1 MWIRDAQPHEADGIT
16 RLLLRS
22 KAHWGYGPAFMEAC
36 RGHLTVTPDQIAPR
50 RIVVAEDEDARLAG
64 IASLEGEPPD
74 GVLGLLF
81 VEPDRIRQGIGRTL
95 YAHVT
100 DRARALGFRRLR
112 IESDPHAEAFY
123 RGLGA
128 RPCGIGPAAMPRL
141 DVDLPPRAAWA
152 QAWTGGRRAVHLGN
166 AAEFQGQFGG
176 TTRESRGAAA
186 HYSCLAAFASPHPA
200 ALVLPRPVP
209 REWTALVGRQ
219 LGWAQVDVY
228 DGLTETDLLARPALI
243 ARLRALGLP
252 FVPWGH
258 TAAAGEL
265 TGAPLPPGA
274 LTYESKRASHTLF
287 RTLAPTHPAIAVP
300 DRWTPAT
307 RRAAARLIAARARS
321 GAGTVVK
328 TEHGAGG
335 SGTRVVTGRV
345 RARELPRGPLLLEEY
360 IAGDGT
366 RPTYDGLVDA
376 RGEVHDVGVAA
387 MDVVDTAYRGATA
400 GPGAVPDTLTG
411 PALRFGH
418 AVGRELAAAGYRGWY
433 DVDFVTGPG
442 GRLAP
447 TETNL
452 RLTGPSAAFM
462 VKLRLDE
469 IRGGDHLVRSLDRVP
484 LGARLPDGELIA
496 FLTDLTARCAGIDAV
511 LVPSIPTAADAP
523 DPYLGVILAARTAAR
538 LDAADALV
546 RTSCRALADLFR

>member
-1 MWIRDAQPHEADGIT
+1 MWIRDAQPHEADAIT
-16 RLLLRS
+16 RLVLRS

-36 RGHLTVTPDQIAPR
+36 RDQLTVSPDQITPR
-50 RIVVAEDEDARLAG
+50 RIVVAEDEDARLTG
-64 IASLEGEPPD
+64 MASLEGEPPD

-81 VEPDRIRQGIGRTL
+81 VEPERIRRGIGRTL

-100 DRARALGFRRLR
+100 DRARTLGFRRLR

-123 RGLGA
+123 RALGA
-128 RPCGIGPAAMPRL
+128 RPCGAGPGDMPRL
-141 DVDLPPRAAWA
+141 DVDIPPRADWA

-166 AAEFQGQFGG
+166 AGEFQAQFGG
-176 TTRESRGAAA
+176 TTHESRSAAA
-186 HYSCLAAFASPHPA
+186 HYSALAAFASPHPA
-200 ALVLPRPVP
+200 ALVLPRSVP
-209 REWTALVGRQ
+209 RQWIELVGRQ
-219 LGWAQVDVY
+219 LGWARVEVY
-228 DGLTETDLLARPALI
+228 DGLTEEELLARPALV
-243 ARLRALGLP
+243 ARLRALELP
-252 FVPWGH
+252 IVPWGH
-258 TAAAGEL
+258 TAATGEL

-274 LTYESKRASHTLF
+274 LAYESKRAAHTLF
-287 RTLAPTHPAIAVP
+287 RTLATAHPAILVP
-300 DRWTPAT
+300 ERWTPAT
-307 RRAAARLIAARARS
+307 RRAAARLITARARS

-335 SGTRVVTGRV
+335 SGTRVATGRV
-345 RARELPRGPLLLEEY
+345 RARELPRGPLLLEEH
-360 IAGDGT
+360 IVGDGGQ
-366 RPTYDGLVDA
+366 PTYDGLVDA

-387 MDVVDTAYRGATA
+387 MEVEDTVYRGATV
-400 GPGAVPDTLTG
+400 GPGAVPDTLNR

-469 IRGGDHLVRSLDRVP
+469 IHGGDHLVRSLDRVP
-484 LGARLPDGELIA
+484 LGARLPDGELAA
-496 FLTDLTARCAGIDAV
+496 FLTALTDKCAGIDAV
-511 LVPSIPTAADAP
+511 LVPSIPTAARAS
-523 DPYLGVILAARTAAR
+523 DPCLGVILAARTAAR